1 MHIYKGIAVR
11 SNRLKYDTIP
21 HWSDFMIK
29 GVRRSF
35 GIGYSDRLRAG
46 KAVEAALEPQM
57 EEDERMRRSEYASRI
72 LRTAALRT
80 TEPHLR
86 LELYA
91 LAYAFGEGNG
101 GSELRSIIFTDMLA
115 AAHEAQSL
123 STLGIKPDVREEL
136 RKAAEWIS
144 SERHKRELIAMNV
157 RRDMLY
163 PLRRLLGK
171 AKND

>member
-1 MHIYKGIAVR
+1 
-11 SNRLKYDTIP
+11 
-21 HWSDFMIK
+21 MIK

-46 KAVEAALEPQM
+46 RAVEAALEPQV
-57 EEDERMRRSEYASRI
+57 EADERRRRSEYASRT

-80 TEPHLR
+80 NEPHLR

-91 LAYAFGEGNG
+91 LAYAFAEGNKA
-101 GSELRSIIFTDMLA
+101 SESRSMIFTGMLDA
-115 AAHEAQSL
+115 AYEAQSL

-136 RKAAEWIS
+136 RKAAQWIS